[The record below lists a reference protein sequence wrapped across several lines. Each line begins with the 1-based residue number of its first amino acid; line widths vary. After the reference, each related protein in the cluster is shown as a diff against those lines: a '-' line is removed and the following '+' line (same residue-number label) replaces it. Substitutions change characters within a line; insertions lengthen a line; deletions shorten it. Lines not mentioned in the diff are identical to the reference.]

1 MTTKTR
7 IEKLEKRTP
16 KTTPPSLTDGEF
28 INRLEKFLHADPD
41 PDPKN
46 DPGGMYERGARAL
59 RSFLQDTGKKGKP

>member
-28 INRLEKFLHADPD
+28 INRLEIFLQAD

-46 DPGGMYERGARAL
+46 DPGGMYERGAKAL